1 MEVSNGK
8 DIIIAVCDTPMG
20 RKYPFLYIN
29 GEIQDP
35 QAHCKQFA
43 EAVKWNLVDVIVTG
57 LKAPHGLGSATE
69 LVERFVKNG

>member
-1 MEVSNGK
+1 METTNGK

-29 GEIQDP
+29 EETQDP

-43 EAVKWNLVDVIVTG
+43 EDVKWNLVDVIVTG
-57 LKAPHGLGSATE
+57 LKAPHCFDSAEE
-69 LVERFVKNG
+69 LIERFVKNV